1 MWHQTFIRV
10 EVHVTVMTG
19 NSRIQNHNTRS
30 YYIILIRNYTIV
42 AELPLAI
49 LKSS

>member
-10 EVHVTVMTG
+10 EVHVTVTTG
-19 NSRIQNHNTRS
+19 ISRIQKYNIRS
-30 YYIILIRNYTIV
+30 YYIILIGNYTIV
-42 AELPLAI
+42 PEVPLAI